1 MRSCKYIEE
10 SRDSGSGSGSEDT
23 SLAPLPEGS
32 GAGGAIYGDRGP
44 TGTVWAQQRSERHSV
59 VDKSRSNSEAEGEDG
74 AEMTGSLS
82 DRQDREGGETR
93 SLSGEQQVQMEE
105 LQQRRHG
112 LDFSVGERRRM
123 VESLAG
129 RQQSS
134 HLSNLSPL
142 VRTDS
147 PSLSRQRGSASLA
160 ATSPG
165 RGAEYLFPTSPAE
178 VQDLSAASLG
188 RSNGGS
194 STSPNPEIPAPA
206 SPTGEPEDLSSA
218 SPGRGPDGRFVRTR
232 PGTEDVLP
240 SARLESRT
248 TQQHKLG
255 GAERWEGVP
264 PSANSARQ
272 ESQSGAGAASGRRV
286 PLCSR
291 CRNHGVKNELRGHKG
306 LCNFKDCTCSRCVLV
321 RERQAIMARQVALT
335 RVQQQQERSGK
346 VMLTPPVNVPTTSR
360 PETSGDGEGGPAG
373 PQPAQTGNGA

>member
-1 MRSCKYIEE
+1 M
-10 SRDSGSGSGSEDT
+10 D
-23 SLAPLPEGS
+23 
-32 GAGGAIYGDRGP
+32 
-44 TGTVWAQQRSERHSV
+44 
-59 VDKSRSNSEAEGEDG
+59 
-74 AEMTGSLS
+74 
-82 DRQDREGGETR
+82 
-93 SLSGEQQVQMEE
+93 E
-105 LQQRRHG
+105 LQQHRHG

-123 VESLAG
+123 AENLAE

-134 HLSNLSPL
+134 LQSSLSPL
-142 VRTDS
+142 VRGIS
-147 PSLSRQRGSASLA
+147 PSLGRQRGSACLA

-165 RGAEYLFPTSPAE
+165 RGAEYLFPASPVE

-248 TQQHKLG
+248 TQHKVG
-255 GAERWEGVP
+255 GAERWEGAP
-264 PSANSARQ
+264 PSANSTRR

-346 VMLTPPVNVPTTSR
+346 VMLTPPVNVPTTKLSA
-360 PETSGDGEGGPAG
+360 EAGDLSPSPAG
-373 PQPAQTGNGA
+373 TATSSPELVERALMWAADICRLYPHIFSLIYIIFKESGSPTEALTWFRNLIQRSMEKRANIWQPWNMS